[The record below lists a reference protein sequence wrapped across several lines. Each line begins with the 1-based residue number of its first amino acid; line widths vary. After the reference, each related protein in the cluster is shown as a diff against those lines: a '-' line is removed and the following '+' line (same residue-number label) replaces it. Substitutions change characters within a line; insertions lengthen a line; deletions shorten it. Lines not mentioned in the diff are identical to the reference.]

1 MLERYYAL
9 PTTADRIRALWL
21 GPAIERYAAWL
32 AERGISGARGRGCM
46 VVSGIW

>member
-9 PTTADRIRALWL
+9 PTTVDRIRALWL

-32 AERGISGARGRGCM
+32 AERGI
-46 VVSGIW
+46 